1 MKTTGNTILITGAG
15 TGMGLEAARRF
26 SELGNTVLMLA
37 RNRERLEA
45 RAADLEHADTFACD
59 ITDEQQIEHLL
70 EYVDEHHPQ
79 LNVAFLNAGVTNGY
93 TLFGG
98 EDAVAHAREEMTTN
112 FISAVRLTHALEPRL
127 AKTPEAAMIITT
139 SGNAFAP
146 DVGNPTYSATKAAL
160 HSYVQSMRLVL
171 QRQQSTIRVFELMA
185 PLVDSPFAEHVRSD
199 GKVAPSEVITALI
212 HGLEDDE
219 LELRV
224 GVTEDLYQMLRRSPE
239 EALMAVNALTGG

>member
-1 MKTTGNTILITGAG
+1 MRTTGNTILITGAG

-26 SELGNTVLMLA
+26 SKLGNTVLMVA

-45 RAADLEHADTFACD
+45 EAANLEHADTFACD
-59 ITDEQQIEHLL
+59 ITDKQQVEQLL
-70 EYVDEHHPQ
+70 AHIDEHHPQ

-93 TLFGG
+93 QLFGG
-98 EDAVAHAREEMTTN
+98 EDAVAHAQEEMTTN

-127 AKTPEAAMIITT
+127 ARTPEAAMIITT
-139 SGNAFAP
+139 SGAAFVP

-171 QRQQSTIRVFELMA
+171 QRKNSSVRVFDLMA
-185 PLVDSPFAEHVRSD
+185 PLVDSPFADHVHSD
-199 GKVAPSEVITALI
+199 KKVAPSEVITALI
-212 HGLEDDE
+212 KGLEDNE

-224 GVTEDLYQMLRRSPE
+224 GLTEDLYQLLRKSPE
-239 EALMAVNALTGG
+239 EALKIGNALTGG